1 MAVLDQTGCCSHR
14 IHRRTGV
21 YVYSVQSLYS
31 FMPKM
36 EGLQPN
42 YSGAGN
48 NNNIE
53 RYL

>member
-1 MAVLDQTGCCSHR
+1 MAFLDQAGCGSHR
-14 IHRRTGV
+14 IYRRTGI
-21 YVYSVQSLYS
+21 YVYTMQSIYT

-48 NNNIE
+48 NNIE